1 MLPCFWGCWQSG
13 VPWPGEALPTFAPG
27 GTARVLASQPQ
38 ACCVAPA
45 RCPPCD
51 LPILHSPWM
60 PSSQNQPHSQSEG
73 QGPPWAPRE
82 SPAKSM
88 SAKPATPL
96 QDGGLRPRRVVPF
109 AVVNMTHVRCV
120 QASVS
125 GSVQAGAG
133 PQSAG
138 PSRAGREGGQA
149 RATGEEQLTFSGCLS
164 TPPSLPAISW
174 PLSDK
179 RPWHPAKAGGFP
191 LRGLVWVYSP
201 NLGGRTHRF
210 QAPHPTAPLPSV

>member
-27 GTARVLASQPQ
+27 VLASQPQ

-125 GSVQAGAG
+125 GSVQEGQDPRVQVPPEQAG
-133 PQSAG
+133 
-138 PSRAGREGGQA
+138 RAGRQGPRERSSLHSRDVCPVHRPSQPFPGPSQ
-149 RATGEEQLTFSGCLS
+149 TSGPG
-164 TPPSLPAISW
+164 TQP
-174 PLSDK
+174 K
-179 RPWHPAKAGGFP
+179 
-191 LRGLVWVYSP
+191 LVVFHS
-201 NLGGRTHRF
+201 GD
-210 QAPHPTAPLPSV
+210 

>member
-27 GTARVLASQPQ
+27 GTARVLPSQPQ

-82 SPAKSM
+82 SPAKSR

-109 AVVNMTHVRCV
+109 VWL
-120 QASVS
+120 
-125 GSVQAGAG
+125 G
-133 PQSAG
+133 PGRGRTPECRSLQSRRG
-138 PSRAGREGGQA
+138 GRAGKCHGRGAAYILGMFVQ
-149 RATGEEQLTFSGCLS
+149 S
-164 TPPSLPAISW
+164 TVPPSHFLA
-174 PLSDK
+174 
-179 RPWHPAKAGGFP
+179 P
-191 LRGLVWVYSP
+191 LRQAALAPSQSWWFSTQGISLGLQP
-201 NLGGRTHRF
+201 QPGRQDT
-210 QAPHPTAPLPSV
+210 QVPGPPPHCTPSQRVTWNSCDT